1 MSLDPSTLLTLSAL
15 SLATLALALPMAMGH
30 PLSVASRW
38 LPIHVGL
45 QALAS
50 VAQALPLWIDGWASS
65 PPSLTLAIVQIAA
78 LSGSLWALSR
88 VLEGW
93 LGPRPGRGYSGWLAL
108 LTTLTAAA
116 WFAPHGLRSALL
128 QALVAAHLAL
138 LAWAAFAPAVRRPH
152 THGWRQTLTGALGL
166 LAWLEVAQPW
176 LAPGLT
182 ILATHIAHMLGIL
195 ALLAGWR
202 DEADETLR
210 NHHRHDALTSLWN
223 RRGWHDVATPLFDQA
238 TRLNT
243 DAMLITL
250 DLDLFKDVNDMHG
263 HEVGDKALRLMG
275 STLLAQLRPG
285 DIAARL
291 GGEEFAVLLLQAGPG
306 SAVVF
311 EQNLRTAL
319 LQASR
324 EELGFS
330 LNFSAGATRRQA
342 SHHRLEDMLQE
353 ADAALFEAKG
363 AGRGHLR
370 LAPSTALPDRT
381 LMPDNSL

>member
-1 MSLDPSTLLTLSAL
+1 L
-15 SLATLALALPMAMGH
+15 SLATIALALPMAMGR
-30 PLSVASRW
+30 PLSAASRW

-50 VAQALPLWIDGWASS
+50 VAQALPLWTDGWAS
-65 PPSLTLAIVQIAA
+65 PPASLTLATAQIAA
-78 LSGSLWALSR
+78 QSGSLLALSR
-88 VLEGW
+88 VLDGW
-93 LGPRPGRGYSGWLAL
+93 LGPRPAQGYSGWLAL
-108 LTTLTAAA
+108 WTTLAAAA
-116 WFAPHGLRSALL
+116 WFVPDVLRSALL
-128 QALVAAHLAL
+128 HVLLAAHLAL

-152 THGWRQTLTGALGL
+152 VHGWRQTLAGALGL
-166 LAWLEVAQPW
+166 LAWLEVAHPW
-176 LAPGLT
+176 LAPGL
-182 ILATHIAHMLGIL
+182 IALTTYIAQLLGIL

-210 NHHRHDALTSLWN
+210 NHSRHDALTGLWN
-223 RRGWHDVATPLFDQA
+223 RQGWRDVATPLFEHA
-238 TRLNT
+238 TRHNT

-263 HEVGDKALRLMG
+263 HEVGDKALNLLG
-275 STLLAQLRPG
+275 HTLRAQLRPG
-285 DIAARL
+285 DTAARI
-291 GGEEFAVLLLQAGPG
+291 GGEEFAVLLMQAGPG

-324 EELGFS
+324 DELGFS

-342 SHHRLEDMLQE
+342 SHHRLDDMLQE

-381 LMPDNSL
+381 RMPDPAA